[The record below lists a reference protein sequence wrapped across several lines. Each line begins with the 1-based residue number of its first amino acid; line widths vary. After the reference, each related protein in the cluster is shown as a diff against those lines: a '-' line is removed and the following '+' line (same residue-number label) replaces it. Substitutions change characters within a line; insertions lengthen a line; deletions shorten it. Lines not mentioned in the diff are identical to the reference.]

1 MKKGERFIN
10 LRPAVILAAGI
21 ISGIISAYIFVFY
34 SSTVFFALWVVYLS
48 VFIFLFIIFSK
59 NTELFNKKT
68 ITVIASFILCISGA
82 FSGITVHKNYEA
94 ADVTEK
100 SYTVSGKITAV
111 SGSEDSTDIILG
123 DLVFEDTDD
132 FTSRYKMVVS
142 VNADS
147 YDMPVK
153 PGDYISFTAV
163 IKNLGTV
170 YNDRPSVSYLS
181 DGIKYSAKISSFSEI
196 KFIKSRSDV
205 FAAVSNFLNNSLKK
219 GLKNTEE
226 YGIAKGLILG
236 GGGNISDETLST
248 FRFAGVAHIFA
259 VSGLHIAFL
268 AGILSFV
275 IKVLKIKK
283 PIGAIITVISMF
295 FYSGV
300 CGFTVSSL
308 RAAVMFS
315 VMSVV
320 DAAFNKYDPISSV
333 AFAGTVLLAVF
344 PYELF
349 GAGFLLSFG
358 TTLSLIL
365 LTDPI
370 KRIFAKAIKFCF
382 FRNGKKEPVA
392 RNPHVQELSDNEA
405 RLIIEEKIKL
415 EKRDEKIDKISAV
428 SAVPIASLLGAT
440 PLSVYFFGYFSS
452 VSAAV
457 NVIFVP
463 IISLLFPF
471 VILGAVIG
479 GIFNI
484 SGVTLFIPKIFIRL
498 IRIIMWRINAAPLAV
513 SLPFYFIP
521 TIIFYLA
528 LLFFSGIFN
537 IGQKANRII
546 TITLILVS
554 IISSVS
560 YTVYYDN
567 SVKLKTYYDG
577 YVSATLVTRNDTDIL
592 IVTSETTDF
601 YFIKNIVKEVKDGVI
616 ENVVVL
622 NKSSDV
628 KSVIRGMKDKI
639 KILSVSYFGG
649 ANTDYPEIYFGI
661 PLSGYDENEITEF
674 QSAVKGGFTKLGYG
688 YSVSAGGKNFLI
700 LSDLPEGNVYPLLPD
715 NDYDRVI
722 FTSCEKFV
730 KERYRASRGVYE
742 IKRRLKPELYNKY
755 RKNSCG
761 ITIEVF

>member
-1 MKKGERFIN
+1 M
-10 LRPAVILAAGI
+10 LAVGI

-34 SSTVFFALWVVYLS
+34 SSAVFFVLWAIYLFA
-48 VFIFLFIIFSK
+48 FIFLFIIFSK
-59 NTELFNKKT
+59 NKKLFNKKT
-68 ITVIASFILCISGA
+68 ITVLASLILCIIGA
-82 FSGITVHKNYEA
+82 FSGIVIHKNYEA
-94 ADVTEK
+94 ADITEK

-111 SGSEDSTDIILG
+111 SGSEDSTGIVLD

-142 VNADS
+142 VNENS
-147 YDMPVK
+147 FDMPIK
-153 PGDYISFTAV
+153 QGDYISFTAV
-163 IKNLGTV
+163 IKNCGTV

-181 DGIKYSAKISSFSEI
+181 DGIKYSAKINSFSEI
-196 KFIKSRSDV
+196 KFVKSKSDV
-205 FAAVSNFLNNSLKK
+205 FTAVSNFLNNSLKK

-236 GGGNISDETLST
+236 GSGNISDETLST

-268 AGILSFV
+268 AGILSF
-275 IKVLKIKK
+275 ITKALKIKK
-283 PIGAIITVISMF
+283 PIGAIITVIALF

-308 RAAVMFS
+308 RAAIMFS

-320 DAAFNKYDPISSV
+320 GAAFNKYDPISSV
-333 AFAGTVLLAVF
+333 AFAGAVLLSIF

-370 KRIFAKAIKFCF
+370 KRIFIKVIKFCF
-382 FRNGKKEPVA
+382 FKSRGKETNAENRHIP
-392 RNPHVQELSDNEA
+392 ELGDNEA
-405 RLIIEEKIKL
+405 KLIIEEKIKR

-428 SAVPIASLLGAT
+428 LAVQIASLFGAT

-471 VILGAVIG
+471 VILGAVVG

-484 SGVTLFIPKIFIRL
+484 SGVTLFIPKILIRL

-521 TIIFYLA
+521 TIVFYLA

-537 IGQKANRII
+537 IGQKTNRII
-546 TITLILVS
+546 TVALVLIS

-577 YVSATLVTRNDTDIL
+577 YVSAVLVTRNDTDIL
-592 IVTSETTDF
+592 IITSETTDF

-628 KSVIRGMKDKI
+628 KSVIAGMKDKI
-639 KILSVSYFGG
+639 KISSVSYFGVVD
-649 ANTDYPEIYFGI
+649 ADYPEIYFGI
-661 PLSGYDENEITEF
+661 PLISYGENEVKEF
-674 QSAVKGGFTKLGYG
+674 PSAIKGGFTKLGYG
-688 YSVSAGGKNFLI
+688 YSVSAGGKDFLI

-715 NDYDRVI
+715 SPYDRVI
-722 FTSCEKFV
+722 FTSGEKFV
-730 KERYRASRGVYE
+730 KERYRFSRGVYE
-742 IKRRLKPELYNKY
+742 IKRRLKPELYEKY
-755 RKNSCG
+755 RKNSYG
-761 ITIEVF
+761 ITTEVF

>member
-1 MKKGERFIN
+1 M
-10 LRPAVILAAGI
+10 
-21 ISGIISAYIFVFY
+21 
-34 SSTVFFALWVVYLS
+34 
-48 VFIFLFIIFSK
+48 
-59 NTELFNKKT
+59 
-68 ITVIASFILCISGA
+68 
-82 FSGITVHKNYEA
+82 
-94 ADVTEK
+94 
-100 SYTVSGKITAV
+100 
-111 SGSEDSTDIILG
+111 
-123 DLVFEDTDD
+123 
-132 FTSRYKMVVS
+132 
-142 VNADS
+142 
-147 YDMPVK
+147 
-153 PGDYISFTAV
+153 
-163 IKNLGTV
+163 
-170 YNDRPSVSYLS
+170 
-181 DGIKYSAKISSFSEI
+181 
-196 KFIKSRSDV
+196 
-205 FAAVSNFLNNSLKK
+205 
-219 GLKNTEE
+219 
-226 YGIAKGLILG
+226 
-236 GGGNISDETLST
+236 
-248 FRFAGVAHIFA
+248 
-259 VSGLHIAFL
+259 
-268 AGILSFV
+268 
-275 IKVLKIKK
+275 
-283 PIGAIITVISMF
+283 
-295 FYSGV
+295 
-300 CGFTVSSL
+300 
-308 RAAVMFS
+308 
-315 VMSVV
+315 
-320 DAAFNKYDPISSV
+320 
-333 AFAGTVLLAVF
+333 
-344 PYELF
+344 
-349 GAGFLLSFG
+349 
-358 TTLSLIL
+358 
-365 LTDPI
+365 
-370 KRIFAKAIKFCF
+370 
-382 FRNGKKEPVA
+382 
-392 RNPHVQELSDNEA
+392 
-405 RLIIEEKIKL
+405 
-415 EKRDEKIDKISAV
+415 
-428 SAVPIASLLGAT
+428 
-440 PLSVYFFGYFSS
+440 YFFGYFSS

-537 IGQKANRII
+537 IGQKTNRII

-592 IVTSETTDF
+592 IVTSATTDF

-649 ANTDYPEIYFGI
+649 ANSDYPEIYFGI

-688 YSVSAGGKNFLI
+688 YSVSAGGKDFLI

-715 NDYDRVI
+715 SDYDRVI

-742 IKRRLKPELYNKY
+742 IKRRLKPELYEKY